1 MVFSSILFLFYFLPV
16 VLLGYYLLHWTA
28 SRHVKHA
35 FLTLVS
41 YVFYGWAN
49 PLFFV
54 LMLTSTF
61 IDYMCGLWMTGQFA
75 RRAWSQP
82 VPLLTPGRKPRAHQ
96 RAALVVSICTNLSL
110 LGFFKYFNFGMD
122 SWNALMQALGADA
135 ATHENFLRITLP
147 LGISFY
153 TFQSMSY
160 SVDVYRGDARAIRNW
175 TDFACYVSMFPQLV
189 AGPIIRFQEVADQI
203 YTRTHTLEKFA
214 RGAAFIGMGLAKKIL
229 LADPCGKV
237 ANQCFDAGA
246 LPTLDAWFGA
256 VAYSFQIYFDFSAY
270 SDMAIGMGLLLGKH

>member
-1 MVFSSILFLFYFLPV
+1 MVFSSILFLFYFLPL
-16 VLLGYYLLHWTA
+16 VLTVYYALHKFA
-28 SRHVKHA
+28 PRPAKHA

-49 PLFFV
+49 PLFIV
-54 LMLTSTF
+54 LMLFSTAV
-61 IDYMCGLWMTGQFA
+61 DYFCGLWMSGALKKGGMQA
-75 RRAWSQP
+75 QIPVLAQGERRA
-82 VPLLTPGRKPRAHQ
+82 RHQ
-96 RAALVVSICTNLSL
+96 KGALVISICTNLAL

-122 SWNALMQALGADA
+122 SWNALMTGLGADA
-135 ATHENFLRITLP
+135 ATYQNFLRITLP

-160 SVDVYRGDARAIRNW
+160 SIDIYRGEARAIRNW

-214 RGAAFIGMGLAKKIL
+214 RG
-229 LADPCGKV
+229 
-237 ANQCFDAGA
+237 
-246 LPTLDAWFGA
+246 
-256 VAYSFQIYFDFSAY
+256 
-270 SDMAIGMGLLLGKH
+270 